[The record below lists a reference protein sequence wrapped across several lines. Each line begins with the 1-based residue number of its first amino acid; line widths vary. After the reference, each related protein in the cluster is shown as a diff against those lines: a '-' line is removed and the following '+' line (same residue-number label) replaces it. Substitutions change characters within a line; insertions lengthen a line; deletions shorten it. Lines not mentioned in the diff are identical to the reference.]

1 VQLVRDRL
9 GLRTGPDLRVRVGD
23 ARVTLR
29 EEPTDSADLVVGDA
43 FGGLAVPWH
52 LTTTEFA
59 QDIRRVLRPQGVY
72 TLNVIDYP
80 PLGLVRA
87 EAATLL
93 ETFENVALV
102 AHAEGGNHVFVASD
116 GTLPRFVETRGGIEL
131 DPAALVDG
139 AEPLRD
145 DDAPADQLLTPAL

>member
-1 VQLVRDRL
+1 
-9 GLRTGPDLRVRVGD
+9 VGD

-29 EEPTDSADLVVGDA
+29 SEGTDSADLVVGDA
-43 FGGLAVPWH
+43 FGGVAVPWH
-52 LTTTEFA
+52 LTTVEFA
-59 QDIRRVLRPQGVY
+59 EDIRRVLRPDGLY
-72 TLNVIDYP
+72 ALNVIDYP

-102 AHAEGGNHVFVASD
+102 AHGQGGNHVFLASD
-116 GTLPRFVETRGGIEL
+116 GDLPPFTDTTGGVEL
-131 DPAALVDG
+131 DPVELVDG
-139 AEPLRD
+139 AKPLRD